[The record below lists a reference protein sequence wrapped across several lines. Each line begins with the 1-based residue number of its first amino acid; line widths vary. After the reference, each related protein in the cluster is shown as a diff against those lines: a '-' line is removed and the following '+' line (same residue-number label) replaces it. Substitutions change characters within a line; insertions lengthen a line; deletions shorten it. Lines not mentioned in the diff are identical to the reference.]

1 MRQAPPVSGIPGG
14 PLRRSSHGLHPWWV
28 VTEGGIESI
37 LEDVDP
43 LAPLRSVGGRLAPP
57 MEAMAQ
63 SIAERAISLVLDAV
77 DVNAVLDLVDIEE
90 ILDRVDMNRL
100 LARVDMNDIVERID
114 LEAIVE
120 QTDLG
125 SIIAKSSSGV
135 ASDAVDAL
143 RSRTVGIDES
153 IARVVARLRRR
164 PYTGPPGPPAG
175 LRATAAS

>member
-1 MRQAPPVSGIPGG
+1 M
-14 PLRRSSHGLHPWWV
+14 
-28 VTEGGIESI
+28 

-63 SIAERAISLVLDAV
+63 SIAERAISLVLGAV
-77 DVNAVLDLVDIEE
+77 DMNAVLDLVDIEE
-90 ILDRVDMNRL
+90 ILDRVDLNRL
-100 LARVDMNDIVERID
+100 LARVDMNGIVERID

-135 ASDAVDAL
+135 ASGVVDAV

-175 LRATAAS
+175 LRATAVS